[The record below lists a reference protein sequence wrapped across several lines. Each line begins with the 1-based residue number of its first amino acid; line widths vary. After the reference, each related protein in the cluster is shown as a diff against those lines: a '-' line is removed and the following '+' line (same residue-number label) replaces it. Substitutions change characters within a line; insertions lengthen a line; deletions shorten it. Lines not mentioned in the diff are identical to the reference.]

1 MKRMYVVL
9 AALCLLCVSV
19 ANVQA
24 NDIKSKIKGKWD
36 ITVPDA
42 PGGYDRYEAEFKE
55 KDGDIVMDFKGGDL
69 SIKEQKFTVR
79 DGRLVANLY
88 VGEYVQLVIFEEKG
102 VLKGT
107 ADTSMGKLPFNLKKK
122 TN

>member
-1 MKRMYVVL
+1 MYVVL